1 MQYDVSEYQLKNG
14 GRGLIINVAGA
25 PVMSSQFQFRAGNRY
40 VLDYAN
46 KSQTAHIMEHMA
58 FGASDGFASAHDYD
72 DAFTKNGAFH
82 NAYTDDISMVY
93 EASCADFEWNRILN
107 LQRYAICQPHFDQ
120 EDFVSEVGAVRS
132 ELTGYLSQADRVLWP
147 KLSQVMGDDTKTFQ
161 EGLESI
167 PNITVEDV
175 REHWHR
181 THTGGNM
188 RFVVAGNFDGRLTQL
203 RDILN
208 PFELAQGDRLPIAV
222 DEMHS
227 APAFAIRRKDVPGIG
242 LAISLVVP
250 RKLSD
255 GETQAMDI
263 LNHILNG
270 TLHSR
275 IQGEARRR
283 GLLYYMWSQLS
294 TFEHNSSWDF
304 GAQVSVANL
313 PAVIELARQEI
324 ERVRDGSIDE
334 TELNEAKSYLLGR
347 HQMGTQTVGQ
357 IANWFAEH
365 YFFDG
370 VIADFSAVPDRINAI
385 TKEQIVEI
393 ARDFLRHNC
402 WTLGLYGSTD
412 KAMADQLYD
421 RFARLFN

>member
-72 DAFTKNGAFH
+72 AAFTKNGAFH

-107 LQRYAICQPHFDQ
+107 LQRYAICQPHF
-120 EDFVSEVGAVRS
+120 
-132 ELTGYLSQADRVLWP
+132 
-147 KLSQVMGDDTKTFQ
+147 
-161 EGLESI
+161 ESI
-167 PNITVEDV
+167 PNIAVEDV

-208 PFELAQGDRLPIAV
+208 SFELAQGDRLPIAV

-324 ERVRDGSIDE
+324 ERVRDGLIDE

-385 TKEQIVEI
+385 TREQIVEI

-421 RFARLFN
+421 RFTRLFN

>member
-1 MQYDVSEYQLKNG
+1 
-14 GRGLIINVAGA
+14 
-25 PVMSSQFQFRAGNRY
+25 MSSQFQFRAGNRY
-40 VLDYAN
+40 VLDYEN

-72 DAFTKNGAFH
+72 AAFTKNGAMH

-93 EASCADFEWNRILN
+93 EAACADLEWNRILN

-147 KLSQVMGDDTKTFQ
+147 KVSQVMGDDTKTFQ
-161 EGLESI
+161 EGLDSI
-167 PNITVEDV
+167 PNITVDDV

-188 RFVVAGNFDGRLTQL
+188 RYVVAGNFDGR
-203 RDILN
+203 
-208 PFELAQGDRLPIAV
+208 
-222 DEMHS
+222 
-227 APAFAIRRKDVPGIG
+227 AFAVRRKDVPGIG

-255 GETQAMDI
+255 IETESMDL

-324 ERVRDGSIDE
+324 ERVRDGLIDDN
-334 TELNEAKSYLLGR
+334 ELDEAKSYALGR

-357 IANWFAEH
+357 IARH
-365 YFFDG
+365 Y
-370 VIADFSAVPDRINAI
+370 R
-385 TKEQIVEI
+385 
-393 ARDFLRHNC
+393 
-402 WTLGLYGSTD
+402 
-412 KAMADQLYD
+412 
-421 RFARLFN
+421 